1 MKQYVDCFQKGECFA
16 KRKVGKACM
25 CRLLKHS
32 YAANQKCPFQ
42 KKDPSYTNGIK
53 HPYNRPYVERK
64 KKEEAEE
71 EAAAVAA
78 FEERKRRRLMKGM
91 DLIDEDHVDD
101 ALTVLKESK

>member
-1 MKQYVDCFQKGECFA
+1 MKQYVDCFQKGKCFA
-16 KRKVGKACM
+16 KRKIGKAYMCM
-25 CRLLKHS
+25 LLKHP
-32 YAANQKCPFQ
+32 YAANQKCPHQ
-42 KKDPSYTNGIK
+42 KEDPSYTNGIK
-53 HPYNRPYVERK
+53 YPYNRTYVERK

-78 FEERKRRRLMKGM
+78 YEERKRKIALKGM

>member
-1 MKQYVDCFQKGECFA
+1 MKQYADCFQKGECFA

-25 CRLLKHS
+25 CRILKHP

-42 KKDPSYTNGIK
+42 KKNQNYTKGVK
-53 HPYNRPYVERK
+53 YPYNGAYVERK
-64 KKEEAEE
+64 KKEE

>member
-1 MKQYVDCFQKGECFA
+1 MKQYVDCFQEGSCFA
-16 KRKVGKACM
+16 KRKIGKECM
-25 CRLLKHS
+25 CRILKHP

-53 HPYNRPYVERK
+53 HPYNAAYVERK

-78 FEERKRRRLMKGM
+78 FEERKRKRLMKGM

-101 ALTVLKESK
+101 ALTLLKESK

>member
-25 CRLLKHS
+25 CRLLK
-32 YAANQKCPFQ
+32 YPCAANQKCPFQ
-42 KKDPSYTNGIK
+42 KKDPSYTKGVK
-53 HPYNRPYVERK
+53 YPYNGPYVERK
-64 KKEEAEE
+64 KKEEAAE

>member
-25 CRLLKHS
+25 CRLLK
-32 YAANQKCPFQ
+32 YPYGANQKCPFQ
-42 KKDPSYTNGIK
+42 KKDPSYTKGVK
-53 HPYNRPYVERK
+53 YPYNGVYVERK

-78 FEERKRRRLMKGM
+78 FEARKRKIALKGM

>member
-25 CRLLKHS
+25 CRLLKHP

-42 KKDPSYTNGIK
+42 KKNQDYTNGIK
-53 HPYNRPYVERK
+53 HPYNWAYVERK

-78 FEERKRRRLMKGM
+78 FDARKRKIALKGM
-91 DLIDEDHVDD
+91 DLIDEDHIDE